1 MALGASMSSVM
12 RLVVAEG
19 FRMALVGL
27 IVGVG
32 GALMLDRLLQSLLV
46 DVRPADIPTFV
57 GVVLVLAAVA
67 AVACAVPARRA
78 TSVSPTEALR
88 DG

>member
-1 MALGASMSSVM
+1 MALGASASSVM

-27 IVGVG
+27 IVGLG
-32 GALMLDRLLQSLLV
+32 GALVLDRLLRSLLV
-46 DVRPADIPTFV
+46 DVSPGDVPTFA
-57 GVVLVLAAVA
+57 GVVVVLAAVA
-67 AVACAVPARRA
+67 AAACAVPARRA

-88 DG
+88 NG